1 LPNKLSLL
9 VTILAIALCLAAFFA
24 AIPKAS
30 AAAPTSWTYSQMSG
44 HDLYNSPLVYD
55 NGIYLAAYDGSVC
68 AINATTNQLIWG
80 PISTGDEFCGS
91 SVADNGVLYVA
102 GEGGTL
108 YAFDLYHADS
118 GNQLLWSCHLSD
130 RFEGTPAVSGGLVY
144 VAGMDGGVYAFTAGQ
159 TRPNGPLWF
168 YQTGSTFVNSPVVS
182 DGELYVSSL
191 NGWVY
196 AFTAD
201 GISQTAPLWN
211 LHFADWFYGSPL
223 ASSGM
228 IYLAGEGGVVYAFPE
243 SYTPLSLSSVENYT
257 VSTSVAIYGTPVY
270 DNGVVYF
277 ICGDGYLRAFNA
289 SNITTGTLWS
299 FRMLQGPDIGTPAPI
314 LDNGIIYSLD

>member
-1 LPNKLSLL
+1 
-9 VTILAIALCLAAFFA
+9 
-24 AIPKAS
+24 
-30 AAAPTSWTYSQMSG
+30 MSG